1 MNDKDS
7 SYLFESYQN
16 HLLEGRKKQ
25 FTDRVRKTLVDPD
38 TGEERKESYYE
49 MMMRVKGIRGGGGA
63 RSRTTRF
70 QKPLPNTKVSLKNRR
85 FNVADQAY
93 QVPLKGLQKD
103 IVSFVEIRTSSAK
116 EILDFASKI
125 EDQKE
130 AERVLKDMI
139 LLGLLDEVFKNEEAP
154 EPEVDPDKLGEI
166 EAFHDPAGPE
176 AVDDLED
183 Y

>member
-1 MNDKDS
+1 MKDKDS
-7 SYLFESYQN
+7 EYLFESYQN
-16 HLLEGRKKQ
+16 HLIEGRKKQ
-25 FTDRVRKTLVDPD
+25 FAERVRKTLVDPD

-49 MMMRVKGIRGGGGA
+49 MMKRVKGIRGGGGA
-63 RSRTTRF
+63 RSRATRF
-70 QKPLPNTKVSLKNRR
+70 KKPVSKDKVALGNRR
-85 FNVADQAY
+85 FKVADQSY
-93 QVPLKGLQKD
+93 ETPLKGLQKD

-125 EDQKE
+125 EDKKE

-139 LLGLLDEVFKNEEAP
+139 LLGLLDEVFKDEEAP

-176 AVDDLED
+176 AEDDLED
-183 Y
+183 F